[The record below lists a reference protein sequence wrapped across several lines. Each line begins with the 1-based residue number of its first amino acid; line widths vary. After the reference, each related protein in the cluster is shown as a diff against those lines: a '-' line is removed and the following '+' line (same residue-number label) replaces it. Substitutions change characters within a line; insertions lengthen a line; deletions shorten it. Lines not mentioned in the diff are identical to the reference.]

1 MFDFRWSYY
10 MEITDVLVCILLK
23 TYKLTW
29 KFQSNK
35 FKMEINGQ
43 PVKERINDFLK
54 NKIFYGFINN
64 GFTFPLL
71 LRSLSIYME
80 VGRKKSIQTA
90 TTYYICR
97 NLISYD

>member
-54 NKIFYGFINN
+54 NKI
-64 GFTFPLL
+64 
-71 LRSLSIYME
+71 
-80 VGRKKSIQTA
+80 
-90 TTYYICR
+90 
-97 NLISYD
+97 